1 MYEYVPLTYRAGDA
15 TAAKKYIDSNNYVD
29 LLLKKSS
36 LKDHVLSNCVLQVL
50 LHISLRD
57 NIFVKTITHWPSNI
71 IALYAHYSFISNC
84 IEIY

>member
-1 MYEYVPLTYRAGDA
+1 MNNEYVPLTYRAGDG

-50 LHISLRD
+50 
-57 NIFVKTITHWPSNI
+57 
-71 IALYAHYSFISNC
+71 
-84 IEIY
+84 